1 MAHLNDV
8 KKSEQRRVKK
18 NNNKQTNRQ
27 ATQRERAPTSILE
40 FREFVRISVEYFYN
54 LLGLILNLNSN
65 CSFISALKFLC
76 RSRIVESCLL

>member
-1 MAHLNDV
+1 MSHLNDV
-8 KKSEQRRVKK
+8 KKSEQRQKK
-18 NNNKQTNRQ
+18 QTNKQTSN
-27 ATQRERAPTSILE
+27 QRERAPTSILE

>member
-1 MAHLNDV
+1 MSHLNDV

-18 NNNKQTNRQ
+18 KKQTNKQ

-65 CSFISALKFLC
+65 CSFISALKFLF

>member
-1 MAHLNDV
+1 MSHLNDV
-8 KKSEQRRVKK
+8 KKSEQRQKK
-18 NNNKQTNRQ
+18 KTNKQTSN
-27 ATQRERAPTSILE
+27 QRERAPTSILE